1 MHNRFLSFFTVAII
15 SLCFSTSI
23 VAAESFYIP
32 PEEPKQDESERF
44 YKRCNYQVP
53 SCSEGSHISVSVKD
67 KRGCYIIECKA
78 NESREQISEARR
90 DRLKQAIEKR
100 QKKGQERSENQ
111 EATEVPKDIAKQ
123 HSEKLNAAKEV
134 RAKKAKEFRER
145 LATATEKQVQEQTE
159 RMEKA
164 KQKAKEVAVRRA
176 IAKEKRSVSSTDTA
190 RRADGLIVLEDIKE
204 KSENVGESRSDIRN
218 KKAMEQKEE
227 KAQVTS
233 SRQEEVRKTRA
244 DRYKKAMEQK
254 QSHTEAKEEVKKVT
268 ETRAEARRKSVELYR
283 ERLKKMTSKAGEA
296 NERRVER
303 RRNTGQTVF
312 VDEGGLIA
320 PIAKLVV
327 PVSRQ
332 KEVKSNP
339 FRRAPGLMAVME
351 KPIALKAAEAPVL
364 VSPDSIE

>member
-1 MHNRFLSFFTVAII
+1 MRNRFLSFFTVAIT

-23 VAAESFYIP
+23 VVAESIYIP
-32 PEEPKQDESERF
+32 PEEPKQDEAERF

-53 SCSEGSHISVSVKD
+53 SCSEGSHISVSGKD

-78 NESREQISEARR
+78 NEGREKISEARR

-111 EATEVPKDIAKQ
+111 DATDVPKDIAKQ
-123 HSEKLNAAKEV
+123 HSEKLNAAREA

-145 LATATEKQVQEQTE
+145 LATAREKQAQEQKE

-176 IAKEKRSVSSTDTA
+176 VAKEKRSVASNDIA
-190 RRADGLIVLEDIKE
+190 RRSDGLVVSEDIKE
-204 KSENVGESRSDIRN
+204 KSENVDEIRSDIRN
-218 KKAMEQKEE
+218 E
-227 KAQVTS
+227 
-233 SRQEEVRKTRA
+233 RA
-244 DRYKKAMEQK
+244 GRYKKAMVQK
-254 QSHTEAKEEVKKVT
+254 QSHTEAKEDVKKVT

-303 RRNTGQTVF
+303 RRNTDKTVF
-312 VDEGGLIA
+312 VDEGGLTA
-320 PIAKLVV
+320 PIAKLAVS
-327 PVSRQ
+327 VSRQ

-339 FRRAPGLMAVME
+339 FRRSPGLMAVMD
-351 KPIALKAAEAPVL
+351 KPIAKKAKATEAPVL
-364 VSPDSIE
+364 VSPDPIE

>member
-1 MHNRFLSFFTVAII
+1 MHNKHLLFFTMALFSI
-15 SLCFSTSI
+15 CFLTSSAMA
-23 VAAESFYIP
+23 VS
-32 PEEPKQDESERF
+32 PKWIGVPKEKTQKTF
-44 YKRCNYQVP
+44 KRCSYERP
-53 SCSEGSHISVSVKD
+53 SCEAGSHISMSGKD
-67 KRGCYIIECKA
+67 EKGCYIIECKA

-123 HSEKLNAAKEV
+123 HSEKLNAAKEA

-145 LATATEKQVQEQTE
+145 LATAREKQVQEQTE

-176 IAKEKRSVSSTDTA
+176 IAKEKRSVSSNDIA

-204 KSENVGESRSDIRN
+204 KSENVGEIRSDIRN
-218 KKAMEQKEE
+218 E
-227 KAQVTS
+227 
-233 SRQEEVRKTRA
+233 RA
-244 DRYKKAMEQK
+244 GRYKKAVVQK